1 MRIVVTGLNHRS
13 ASLATREAMS
23 ISREQLPGALV
34 RLHAQVHRG
43 VILATCN
50 RTEIYTTTA
59 DHSDAVRA
67 FIDDQFRVDSRELES
82 SLYTLEHDHAVEHL
96 YRVAASL
103 DSLIIGESEILGQ
116 VRDAFSVASRQGVA
130 GGVIAHVFHNALRV
144 GKRARAETGIGR
156 NALSVSRAAVELV
169 RRLTSDLES
178 RTAVIVGVGEAS
190 ALAGQALRDAGV
202 SSLVVANRTPS
213 HGEELAT
220 DLGAVVAPLDDLSAL
235 IGDADVVVT
244 STGASDFVLSA
255 DVVQR
260 SMSGRAGRPLVVMDL
275 AMPRDVEP
283 AAADIPGVHL
293 YSMYDL
299 ELIAEA
305 NHKERE
311 VEAVK
316 AETIVADEVA
326 KFRTWWK
333 AQEVTPT
340 IAGIRDHAESI
351 RLAEVARTLKRLN
364 GAGPEAA
371 DAVDAL
377 SKALVKKLLHG
388 PTRTLHDRN
397 DQALTEAA
405 RALFGLAEE

>member
-1 MRIVVTGLNHRS
+1 MPIVVTGLNHRS

-23 ISREQLPGALV
+23 IGRTQLPDALA
-34 RLHAQVHRG
+34 RLHARVDRG

-50 RTEIYTTTA
+50 RTEVYTTA
-59 DHSDAVRA
+59 VDHGQAVRA
-67 FIDDQFRVDSRELES
+67 FIGDQFGVDPNELES

-116 VRDAFSVASRQGVA
+116 VRDAYSAASRHGVA

-144 GKRARAETGIGR
+144 GKRARTETGIGR

-169 RRLTSDLES
+169 RRLTSELES
-178 RTAVIVGVGEAS
+178 RSALLVGVGEAS
-190 ALAGQALRDAGV
+190 AMAGQALRDAGV

-213 HGEELAT
+213 HGKELAS
-220 DLGAVVAPLDDLSAL
+220 DLGAMVASLDDLASL
-235 IGDADVVVT
+235 IGDADVVVS

-255 DVVQR
+255 DVIQR
-260 SMSGRAGRPLVVMDL
+260 GMAERVARPLVIMDL

-293 YSMYDL
+293 YTMYDL

-305 NHKERE
+305 NRKERE
-311 VEAVK
+311 SEAAKV
-316 AETIVADEVA
+316 ETIVAEEVA
-326 KFRTWWK
+326 RFRAWWK

-340 IAGIRDHAESI
+340 IAGIRDHAEAM
-351 RLAEVARTLKRLN
+351 RLAEVSRTLKRLN
-364 GAGPEAA
+364 GTGPEAA
-371 DAVDAL
+371 EAVDAL

-388 PTRTLHDRN
+388 PTRTLRERN

-405 RALFGLAEE
+405 RSLFGLTDE

>member
-1 MRIVVTGLNHRS
+1 
-13 ASLATREAMS
+13 
-23 ISREQLPGALV
+23 
-34 RLHAQVHRG
+34 
-43 VILATCN
+43 
-50 RTEIYTTTA
+50 
-59 DHSDAVRA
+59 
-67 FIDDQFRVDSRELES
+67 
-82 SLYTLEHDHAVEHL
+82 
-96 YRVAASL
+96 
-103 DSLIIGESEILGQ
+103 
-116 VRDAFSVASRQGVA
+116 
-130 GGVIAHVFHNALRV
+130 
-144 GKRARAETGIGR
+144 
-156 NALSVSRAAVELV
+156 
-169 RRLTSDLES
+169 
-178 RTAVIVGVGEAS
+178 
-190 ALAGQALRDAGV
+190 
-202 SSLVVANRTPS
+202 
-213 HGEELAT
+213 
-220 DLGAVVAPLDDLSAL
+220 VVAPLDDLSAL